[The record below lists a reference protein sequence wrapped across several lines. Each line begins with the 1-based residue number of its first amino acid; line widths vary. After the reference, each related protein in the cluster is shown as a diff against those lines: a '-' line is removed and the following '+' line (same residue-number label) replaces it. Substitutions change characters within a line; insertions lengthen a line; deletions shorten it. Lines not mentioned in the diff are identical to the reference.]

1 LLRPRYWLAEA
12 GDLWHSEFSSKQKN
26 ELGMQ
31 ELESEPALYAKF
43 IAEVICGMTGLYV
56 GDTISTGTNS
66 FADWNAKQ
74 N

>member
-1 LLRPRYWLAEA
+1 LLRHRYWLAEA
-12 GDLWHSEFSSKQKN
+12 GDLWLSEFSSKHKN

-31 ELESEPALYAKF
+31 KLEAEPALYAKF
-43 IAEVICGMTGLYV
+43 SAEVCGMTGIYV

-66 FADWNAKQ
+66 FAHWNAKQ